1 MVNSKKY
8 VPQEKVKLNMSSYML
23 NFFLSIL

>member
-8 VPQEKVKLNMSSYML
+8 VPQEKVKLNMSSYMFK
-23 NFFLSIL
+23 FFLLIL